1 LFFAKKFSPKWKK
14 EAMNVKI
21 VSVNRAGLFSY
32 FCGNLEMETRMNK
45 LKIVYMGTPGF
56 AVEPLRTLLDAGCR
70 VSAVVTAADKPQGR
84 GMLLQPSDV
93 KRFAVERSLPVMQPE
108 KLRDANF
115 IEALRSL
122 DADLFVV
129 VAFRMLPETV
139 WGMPP
144 RGTVNLHASLLPD
157 YRGAAPI
164 NHAIINGEKETGVT
178 TFFIRSEIDTGEI
191 IMQQRIAIGD
201 NETAGELHDRLSVA
215 GASLLLETVQQIAAG
230 DAKAFPQPSVTNLKP
245 APKLFRENC
254 KIDWNN
260 PAEKLRNMI
269 RGLSPY
275 PGAWSELNCAGR
287 NLQVKIFKAS
297 VGKVESDCKPGTV
310 VSDGKNHLKIA
321 CSDGFLYPEE
331 IQLPGKKV
339 MNVKSFL
346 AGYRH

>member
-1 LFFAKKFSPKWKK
+1 
-14 EAMNVKI
+14 MN
-21 VSVNRAGLFSY
+21 
-32 FCGNLEMETRMNK
+32 E

-56 AVEPLRTLLDAGCR
+56 AVEPLRTLLDAGYD
-70 VSAVVTAADKPQGR
+70 VVAVVTAADKPQGR
-84 GMLLQPSDV
+84 GMIPQPSDV

-108 KLRDANF
+108 KLRDKHF
-115 IEALRSL
+115 VEALRSL

-129 VAFRMLPETV
+129 VAFRMLPEIV

-164 NHAIINGEKETGVT
+164 NHALINGEKETGAT

-191 IMQQRIAIGD
+191 IMQRRIAIGD
-201 NETAGELHDRLSVA
+201 DETAGELHDRLSIV
-215 GASLLLETVQQIAAG
+215 GATLLLETVGRIDAG
-230 DAKAFPQPSVTNLKP
+230 NVCSIPQPFSTNLKL
-245 APKLFRENC
+245 APKLFRETC

-275 PGAWSELNCAGR
+275 PGAWSELNCAGKK
-287 NLQVKIFKAS
+287 LQVKIFKAS
-297 VGKVESDCKPGTV
+297 AEKVEPNSQPGTV
-310 VSDGKNHLKIA
+310 MSDGKNHLKIA

-331 IQLPGKKV
+331 IQLPGKKA
-339 MNVKSFL
+339 MNIKAFL
-346 AGYRH
+346 AGYKIL